1 MARRPGHV
9 RLCEAAGTGRFICT
23 FIESIPLPLPSSHA
37 VGMSGR
43 NTTVA
48 SAFGYPDW
56 GHVEM
61 WIDE

>member
-9 RLCEAAGTGRFICT
+9 RLCEAAGTGRFICISLSQ
-23 FIESIPLPLPSSHA
+23 FHCA